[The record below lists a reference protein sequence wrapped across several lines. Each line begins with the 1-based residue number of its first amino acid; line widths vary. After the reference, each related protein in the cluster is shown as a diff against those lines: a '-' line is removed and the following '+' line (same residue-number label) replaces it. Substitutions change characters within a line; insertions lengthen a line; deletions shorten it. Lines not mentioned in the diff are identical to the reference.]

1 VKTIATIAC
10 MLCLMLLQGC
20 GTALG
25 VSARLDGIVDSV
37 YQPTVA
43 EVGLVPYVY
52 DKEYGVS
59 RWWLVPLVA
68 DIPVTATTD
77 TILLPWDVGSMV
89 YDSVTWAR
97 P

>member
-1 VKTIATIAC
+1 MKTIALIAC
-10 MLCLMLLQGC
+10 MMCALLLQGC

-37 YQPTVA
+37 YQPTAA
-43 EVGLVPYVY
+43 EVGLVPYVW
-52 DKEYGVS
+52 DKEYDVS
-59 RWWLVPLVA
+59 RWWLIPLIA
-68 DIPVTATTD
+68 DIPVTATSD

-89 YDSVTWAR
+89 YHSVTIAR